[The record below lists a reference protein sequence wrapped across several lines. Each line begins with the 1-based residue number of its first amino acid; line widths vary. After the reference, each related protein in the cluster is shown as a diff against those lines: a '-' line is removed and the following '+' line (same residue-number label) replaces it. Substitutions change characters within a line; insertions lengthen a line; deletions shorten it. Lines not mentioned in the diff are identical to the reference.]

1 MAEEQGYESKREY
14 DKDVERVPDFI
25 KMFWTHSHYQDHIRR
40 KEMPEE
46 AREKEYE
53 KTDPPEPHP
62 FDKIEKFFET
72 YTEERKPRM
81 RRKR

>member
-1 MAEEQGYESKREY
+1 MAEDQGYESKREY

-25 KMFWTHSHYQDHIRR
+25 KLFWSHPDYQESERR
-40 KEMPEE
+40 KDMPEE
-46 AREKEYE
+46 AREEEYA